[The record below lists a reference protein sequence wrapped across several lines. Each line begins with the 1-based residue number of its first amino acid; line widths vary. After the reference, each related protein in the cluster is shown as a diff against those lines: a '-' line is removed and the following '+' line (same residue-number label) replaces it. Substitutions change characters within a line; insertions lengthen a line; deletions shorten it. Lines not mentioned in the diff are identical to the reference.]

1 MKKFIFLSFLCFVQT
16 YGMNA
21 TQIQQRRVDGI
32 IRIKPVAEQYS
43 GIYQYGALNPMRY
56 FSFLRMRPTVM
67 TASDKDKIII
77 KQETMDEPYL
87 KTQISEN
94 CRMYTDLLQR
104 AITTAAEIQKN
115 LERIPSDDEE
125 LLFLLKS
132 LLALKED
139 TDTVLPCVEDALS
152 LYDSYYD
159 PDPYFTS
166 LERLQKIGPYDCK
179 SLFNEKTFND
189 IALVLFF
196 SKAVDSGSSGVAETV
211 VMWTNALKAI
221 VETTRETPE
230 NKALLEQ
237 FKQLQTRLE
246 N

>member
-1 MKKFIFLSFLCFVQT
+1 
-16 YGMNA
+16 
-21 TQIQQRRVDGI
+21 
-32 IRIKPVAEQYS
+32 
-43 GIYQYGALNPMRY
+43 
-56 FSFLRMRPTVM
+56 
-67 TASDKDKIII
+67 
-77 KQETMDEPYL
+77 MDEPYL
-87 KTQISEN
+87 KMQISEN

-104 AITTAAEIQKN
+104 AITTASEIQKN

-132 LLALKED
+132 LLALKGD

-159 PDPYFTS
+159 PDPYFAS

-179 SLFNEKTFND
+179 NLFNENTFND

-196 SKAVDSGSSGVAETV
+196 SKAVDSGSSGVTETV
-211 VMWTNALKAI
+211 VMWTNALKSI